1 MGTILQRER
10 KDKSIGYTAVIRLK
24 QGGKVVLTE
33 TKTFD
38 RRQAAATWMEKRERE
53 LAQPGALETAQRDDP
68 LLSAVIDRYIR
79 ESRKDIGRT
88 KTQVLGAIKAAPIG
102 SMHCSKIRSQ
112 EITQFA
118 QSLGVLPQTVGN
130 YLAHLASIFAIARPA
145 WGYPLDQTAIDDA
158 RKVAKKLGV
167 TSRSVAR
174 SRRPTL
180 AELDLLMEHFGKIR
194 AKRVDSTPMQ
204 ALTAF
209 AIFSTRRLEEMCRI
223 TWNDLDQAGS
233 RVMVRDLKHPG
244 EKIGNDVWCDL
255 PPEAMRIILA
265 QPKREARIFPVS
277 SDAVSTAFTRAAKF
291 LEIDDLHLHDMR
303 HEGASRLF
311 EMGLSIPR
319 VAAVTGHRSWQSL
332 KRYTH
337 LRHVGDRF
345 VGWKWLDVIAPPE
358 LSAQDSNPCNSL

>member
-38 RRQAAATWMEKRERE
+38 RRPAAAAWITKRERE
-53 LAQPGALETAQRDDP
+53 LAQPGALEAAKQEDP
-68 LLSAVIDRYIR
+68 TLSDVIDQYIK
-79 ESRKDIGRT
+79 ESRKEIGRT
-88 KTQVLGAIKAAPIG
+88 KAQVLRAIKAAPLG
-102 SMHCSKIRSQ
+102 GMVCS
-112 EITQFA
+112 EIDSATLTQFA
-118 QSLGVLPQTVGN
+118 QGLGVQPQTVGN

-145 WGYPLDQTAIDDA
+145 WGYPLDQTAMDDA

-167 TSRSVAR
+167 TSRSIAR
-174 SRRPTL
+174 NRRPTL
-180 AELDLLMEHFGKIR
+180 AELDLLMEHFAKIR

-204 ALTAF
+204 AITAF

-223 TWNDLDQAGS
+223 TWDDLDQAGS

-277 SDAVSTAFTRAAKF
+277 SDAVSTAFTRAAKV
-291 LEIDDLHLHDMR
+291 LAIDDLHLHDMR

-337 LRHVGDRF
+337 LRHDGDRF
-345 VGWKWLDVIAPPE
+345 ADWKWLDVVAPPKPSPAE
-358 LSAQDSNPCNSL
+358 

>member
-1 MGTILQRER
+1 MGTIVERER
-10 KDKSIGYTAVIRLK
+10 RDKSIGYTAIIRLK
-24 QGGKVVLTE
+24 RGGRVVHTE

-38 RRQAAATWMEKRERE
+38 RRPAAANWIKKRERD
-53 LAQPGALETAQRDDP
+53 LAQPGALDAAQKKDP
-68 LLSAVIDRYIR
+68 SLSDVIDQYIK

-88 KTQVLGAIKAAPIG
+88 KAQVLRAIKAAPIG
-102 SMHCSKIRSQ
+102 GMECSKIDSAA
-112 EITQFA
+112 ITRFA
-118 QSLGVLPQTVGN
+118 QGLGVQPQTVGN

-145 WGYPLDQTAIDDA
+145 WGYPLDQTAMDDA

-167 TSRSVAR
+167 TSRSIAR
-174 SRRPTL
+174 NRRPTM
-180 AELDLLMEHFGKIR
+180 AELDLLMDHFGKIR

-204 ALTAF
+204 AITAF
-209 AIFSTRRLEEMCRI
+209 AIYSTRRLEEMCRI
-223 TWNDLDQAGS
+223 TWKDLDEVGS

-255 PPEAMRIILA
+255 PPEAMRIIQA
-265 QPKREARIFPVS
+265 QPKRGDRIFPVS
-277 SDAVSTAFTRAAKF
+277 SDAVSAAFTRAAKF
-291 LEIDDLHLHDMR
+291 LEIEDLHLHDMR

-337 LRHVGDRF
+337 LRHDGDRF
-345 VGWKWLDVIAPPE
+345 ADWKWLDVVAPPE
-358 LSAQDSNPCNSL
+358 ASAED